1 MHTIASVPSV
11 AFGACLVRVCD
22 FQQQRCEIHA
32 TILQCCYAAREWSV
46 EFRFVRIDLI
56 QAASFVVVSALLV
69 APNVAN
75 ADVAACVQAHA
86 SGQREAKA
94 GRLKAASELF
104 AACVSEDGCPDAI
117 RAECAEYRKNTQ
129 RDLPTLIF
137 AAIDAQGGDLIE
149 VRVSADGQLLTQK
162 LDGRPIAIDP
172 GQHHFKF
179 ELASGEVLESDVLV
193 REGEKNRIVS
203 MRTKPAPQTQPATPA
218 SNEGAA
224 TEQHRLPPGFWV
236 ASGVSAAAL
245 VSFGAF
251 ALAGS
256 SKQSTLNE
264 CAPNCPPSQH
274 SDYDAMKR
282 DYLIADISLGVA
294 VASAGAATWLFFS
307 SKPSKAEQATSSFR
321 NVSVTPL
328 VSTRAAGLVLNAS
341 AF

>member
-1 MHTIASVPSV
+1 VVPS
-11 AFGACLVRVCD
+11 
-22 FQQQRCEIHA
+22 
-32 TILQCCYAAREWSV
+32 
-46 EFRFVRIDLI
+46 
-56 QAASFVVVSALLV
+56 
-69 APNVAN
+69 VAN

-104 AACVSEDGCPDAI
+104 AACVSQDGCPDAI
-117 RAECAEYRKNTQ
+117 RAECAEFRKNTQ

-149 VRVSADGQLLTQK
+149 VRVSADEQLLTEK

-193 REGEKNRIVS
+193 REGERNRIVS
-203 MRTKPAPQTQPATPA
+203 MRAKPAPKAVDEAPAK
-218 SNEGAA
+218 SNEVAA
-224 TEQHRLPPGFWV
+224 DQHRLPPGFWV
-236 ASGVSAAAL
+236 ASGVGAAAL

-251 ALAGS
+251 ALAGN

-294 VASAGAATWLFFS
+294 VASAGVATWLFFS
-307 SKPSKAEQATSSFR
+307 SKPSKAEHGASAFR

-328 VSTRAAGLVLNAS
+328 VSTRGAGLLFNAK